1 MRRGAILIVAA
12 CVILLAAMSATAQ
25 TSGQTPGQPSDTAVQ
40 AAEQVVIHFF
50 VVPRVLP
57 GGKEAA
63 GKFPELRKFLAKTA
77 GGYSQLGSCDGGAL
91 LPSGEVRAETNI
103 CFMVSASRD
112 VSAEIAAYLKTHFE
126 NKSPFVLSW
135 PGSRH

>member
-1 MRRGAILIVAA
+1 MRRGMVVMVAA
-12 CVILLAAMSATAQ
+12 CVILLAAMSAFA
-25 TSGQTPGQPSDTAVQ
+25 QTPGQVPAQGQGTVVQ
-40 AAEQVVIHFF
+40 ASEQVVIHFF

-63 GKFPELRKFLAKTA
+63 GKFPDLRKFLAKTA
-77 GGYSQLGSCDGGAL
+77 GGYSQLGSCDGGSL

-103 CFMVSASRD
+103 CFMVSAPRD

>member
-1 MRRGAILIVAA
+1 MRRGVMLLVAA
-12 CVILLAAMSATAQ
+12 CVILLAGASAFAQ
-25 TSGQTPGQPSDTAVQ
+25 APGQTPAPGAETAVQ

-63 GKFPELRKFLAKTA
+63 LKFPDLRKFLARTA
-77 GGYSQLGSCDGGAL
+77 GGYSQLGSCDGGSL
-91 LPSGEVRAETNI
+91 LPSGEVRAENNI

-135 PGSRH
+135 PGNRH

>member
-1 MRRGAILIVAA
+1 MRRGVMLMAAACAILF
-12 CVILLAAMSATAQ
+12 ATAPGMAQ
-25 TSGQTPGQPSDTAVQ
+25 TAGQTAGPGAETAVQ

-50 VVPRVLP
+50 AVPRVLP

-63 GKFPELRKFLAKTA
+63 LKFPDLRKFLAKTA

-91 LPSGEVRAETNI
+91 LPSGEVRTGNNI

-126 NKSPFVLSW
+126 DKSPYIVSW
-135 PGSRH
+135 TGNRH